1 MIIRHI
7 YLGNLPITKVYQNGK
22 LIWTGDST
30 ISVKAFSFLSS
41 YATADATVWM
51 LLPFE
56 GASENALYSKAHL
69 SLIDI
74 MCLQS
79 QAVEGINSQTDAIM
93 HLFTLHPFFGIST
106 NNLNGKAYLLQA
118 SSVIHEGIA
127 HTDTFGT
134 ALARLHPV
142 EIIGSY
148 APSLSFDFGM
158 SNAFPIIRSKAGV
171 ETYSFVEGI
180 GYACDAIFVGGWA
193 RVPTVKIDGIG
204 NALQSVRGKGKDTSK
219 SDTWSIAWAIIPK
232 PVQSNA
238 ISQIDIIG
246 VAHNPLAAHTLA
258 LQSLWSDIIGTGYAA
273 PALLMNGQSALATIA
288 DAHALLLAID
298 AILVGGAGVSHVYGS
313 ADIHDFTALRNT
325 SSAKSVTGIQGNIL
339 PTSAITGD
347 GSSHSENNGKGT
359 MKVWHL
365 PILNRN
371 TLKIRQAYMTE
382 VTDGVLSVR

>member
-30 ISVKAFSFLSS
+30 ISVKAFSLLSS

-56 GASENALYSKAHL
+56 GASENALYSKAPL

-74 MCLQS
+74 ICLQS

-93 HLFTLHPFFGIST
+93 NLFTILPFFGTST
-106 NNLNGKAYLLQA
+106 NNLNGKASLIQA
-118 SSVIHEGIA
+118 SSVINEGIA

-134 ALARLHPV
+134 ALTRLHPV
-142 EIIGSY
+142 ETIGSY

-180 GYACDAIFVGGWA
+180 GCACDAIFVSGGA
-193 RVPTVKIDGIG
+193 RVPRVKIDGIG
-204 NALQSVRGKGKDTSK
+204 NAIQAVRGKGEDTSK
-219 SDTWSIAWAIIPK
+219 SDTWAVAWAIIPR
-232 PVQSNA
+232 PVQANA

-246 VAHNPLAAHTLA
+246 MAHNPFAAHTLA
-258 LQSLWSDIIGTGYAA
+258 LQPLWSDIIGTGYAA
-273 PALLMNGQSALATIA
+273 DALLMNGKSVLATSV
-288 DAHALLLAID
+288 DAHARLLAID
-298 AILVGGAGVSHVYGS
+298 AILAEGAAVSHVHGI
-313 ADIHDFTALRNT
+313 ADIHDFTALRNA
-325 SSAKSVTGIQGNIL
+325 SSVESVTSIRGNIL

-347 GSSHSENNGKGT
+347 GSSQSENNGKGT

-365 PILNRN
+365 PILNGN
-371 TLKIRQAYMTE
+371 TLKIRQAYMAE
-382 VTDGVLSVR
+382 FTDGALSVR